1 MVAKQIGEVVIR
13 TPNMQKMVAFYRDVV
28 ELELFKVIG
37 TMHFFKVS
45 EGFME
50 QGQALGLF
58 DLDIVSDVDD
68 TTFDGHDARKTP
80 FHHFAFIIA
89 LNDYYNEFNRI
100 TGLGYEVRKMEHSVT
115 QSRAFYFYDPDG
127 NTVEFVCHD
136 PSIPLT
142 E

>member
-28 ELELFKVIG
+28 ELQLFKVIG
-37 TMHFFKVS
+37 NMHFFQVA
-45 EGFME
+45 EGLSG

-68 TTFDGHDARKTP
+68 TTYKGHDTRKTP
-80 FHHFAFIIA
+80 FHHFAFIID
-89 LNDYYNEFNRI
+89 LKDHDNELNRI
-100 TGLGYEVRKMEHSVT
+100 SGLGYEIRKMVHSVT
-115 QSRAFYFYDPDG
+115 QSRSFYFYDPDG

-136 PSIPLT
+136 GHIPLT

>member
-28 ELELFKVIG
+28 ELVLFKVIG
-37 TMHFFKVS
+37 NMHFFQVA
-45 EGFME
+45 EGLGG

-68 TTFDGHDARKTP
+68 TTFDGHDTRKTP

-100 TGLGYEVRKMEHSVT
+100 TALGYEVRKMEHSVT
-115 QSRAFYFYDPDG
+115 QSRSFYFYDPDG

-136 PSIPLT
+136 PSIPLS